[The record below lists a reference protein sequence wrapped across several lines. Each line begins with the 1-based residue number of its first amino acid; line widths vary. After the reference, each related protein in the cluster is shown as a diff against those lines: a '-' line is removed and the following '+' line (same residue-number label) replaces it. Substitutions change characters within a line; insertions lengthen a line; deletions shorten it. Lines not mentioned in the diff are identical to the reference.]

1 MFHLQFNLKK
11 SLATHRVEHNVENVK
26 SPHKGYLWWW
36 FALNARTEQR
46 PLFELT
52 VVVHQIKLFFLLTL
66 LNSKMSCDKTYH
78 SLRKW
83 PTEGE
88 AVSAIWRT
96 LALIHSNGFQNV
108 QIDINKPQFDIENE
122 NAPEAEAE
130 SRQNV
135 KFAIF
140 KHCEKYENT
149 QRGLRLRMQMLLI
162 RGSALCIR

>member
-1 MFHLQFNLKK
+1 MVVVCTKRQDRAAAIIRTNCCRAPNKAFL
-11 SLATHRVEHNVENVK
+11 
-26 SPHKGYLWWW
+26 SPHTAQLKNVLCH
-36 FALNARTEQR
+36 RQ
-46 PLFELT
+46 
-52 VVVHQIKLFFLLTL
+52 
-66 LNSKMSCDKTYH
+66 DKTYH

-88 AVSAIWRT
+88 AVSAIWHT

-130 SRQNV
+130 AESRQNV

-140 KHCEKYENT
+140 KHCKKYENT